1 MIVLTSGQ
9 AREVDRQTIE
19 DGVAG
24 IALMENAAH
33 RVVEELVREFAPLD
47 QQNIVILCGKG
58 NNGGDGL
65 AIARILREYNVDR
78 LRVVLAADP
87 AEFSGDAKVNLDR
100 LGEARLFPEMQVPHK
115 LRDRLAVTLVID
127 ALLGTG
133 IKGAPTGRVAELIR
147 ATREFP
153 VAKIVAVDLPS
164 GLGGG
169 GDVVKDVVKADI
181 TVTFTA
187 AKLEHYLAAGAQEH
201 VGRLV
206 VTQIGC
212 RPVTSSGVEVSDAEL
227 FAPLFAP
234 RKRDGHK
241 GDYGHVLVVG
251 GAPGKSG
258 AATMTGLAALRMGAG
273 LVTVTSREATLI
285 APELMTESLDDFAL
299 ERKTVL
305 AVGPGLG
312 VNRPLVERLL
322 RDATVPLI
330 LDADALNSISGTDFR
345 GRGMATILTPHP
357 GEMARLMGTEV
368 GDRLTTARNFAKAR
382 NVCLVLKGHRTL
394 IATPD
399 GDAWINTT
407 GSPGMATA
415 GTGDVL
421 TGMIAGMVAQH
432 PQDIL
437 LAVRAAVWLHGRSG
451 ELGAAEL
458 TEQCLIATDLL
469 RFLPKAIR
477 EVV

>member
-1 MIVLTSGQ
+1 MLS
-9 AREVDRQTIE
+9 AEEMRAVDQRTIE

-33 RVVEELVREFAPLD
+33 RVVEELVREFAPLNT
-47 QQNIVILCGKG
+47 QNIVILCGKG

-65 AIARILREYNVDR
+65 AIARILREYAVDQ

-87 AEFSGDAKVNLDR
+87 SEYSGDAKTNLDR
-100 LGEARLFPEMQVPHK
+100 LPEARIYPERQVQSK
-115 LRDRLAVTLVID
+115 LRERLAVTIVID

-133 IKGAPTGRVAELIR
+133 VKGAPTGRVAELIA

-153 VAKIVAVDLPS
+153 LAKIVAVDLPS

-169 GDVVKDVVKADI
+169 GDVVRADI

-187 AKLEHYLAAGAQEH
+187 PKLDHYLADGAQGH

-206 VTQIGC
+206 VSQIGC
-212 RPVTSSGVEVSDAEL
+212 RPLESSGVMVSDTEFL
-227 FAPLFAP
+227 PLFAP

-241 GDYGHVLVVG
+241 GDYGHVLVIG

-258 AATMTGLAALRMGAG
+258 AATMAGLAALRMGAG
-273 LVTVTSREATLI
+273 LATVTSCEATLTV
-285 APELMTESLDDFAL
+285 PELMTESLDDFTL

-312 VNRPLVERLL
+312 VNRPLVEGIL
-322 RDATVPLI
+322 RDATVPVI
-330 LDADALNSISGTDFR
+330 LDADGLNAIAGTDFR
-345 GRGMATILTPHP
+345 GRGLQTILTPHP
-357 GEMARLMGTEV
+357 GEMARLLGHAPA
-368 GDRLTTARNFAKAR
+368 DRLTAARAFAQER
-382 NVCLVLKGHRTL
+382 NVLLVLKGHRTL
-394 IATPD
+394 IAAPD
-399 GDAWINTT
+399 GNVWINTT
-407 GSPGMATA
+407 GSPAMATG
-415 GTGDVL
+415 GTGDIL
-421 TGMIAGMVAQH
+421 TGMIAGLIAQD
-432 PQDIL
+432 PENIL

-469 RFLPKAIR
+469 KYLPKAIR
-477 EVV
+477 EIV